1 MPRSRRVMSGSAMRV
16 SSAPVRPGDDSVSDT
31 IGRSAGSNWVRIG
44 SSISGGRSL
53 RIAEIL
59 SRISCVATFG
69 SLEKSNSTM
78 MFAKLSSE
86 LERIRSMPLMPEMAS
101 SIGSTTSR
109 STMSGEAPG

>member
-1 MPRSRRVMSGSAMRV
+1 MRV
-16 SSAPVRPGDDSVSDT
+16 SSAPVSPGDESVSDT

-44 SSISGGRSL
+44 SSISSGRSL
-53 RIAEIL
+53 RIDEIL

-69 SLEKSNSTM
+69 SFEKSNSTM

-109 STMSGEAPG
+109 STMSGDAPG